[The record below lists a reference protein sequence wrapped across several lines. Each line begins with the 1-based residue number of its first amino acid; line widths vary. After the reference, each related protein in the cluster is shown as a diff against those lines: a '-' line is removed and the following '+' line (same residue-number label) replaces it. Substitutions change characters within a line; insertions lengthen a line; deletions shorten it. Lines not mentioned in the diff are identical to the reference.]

1 MSSPVL
7 DFRNVTMQ
15 YGADK
20 TQRRQ
25 VLTDVSFKLKPGSTV
40 ALVGRSGSGKSTLLH
55 LAAGILVPTSGSVL
69 LAGNELSS
77 LNEQGRTDLRSRYL
91 GLVFQFFHLLPH
103 LSVIENVSLPGW
115 VAGTDNKIA
124 SARAQELLSRVG
136 LADRA
141 TDAVGKLSGGEMQR
155 VALSRALLLRPK
167 LILADEPTGS
177 LDDTTGRQIMDLLM
191 EMVLAEGGSLLYVTH
206 SKELAQ
212 TADLLWELHDGI
224 LQVGDPA

>member
-7 DFRNVTMQ
+7 EFQHVTMQ
-15 YGADK
+15 YGTDK
-20 TQRRQ
+20 ARRQ
-25 VLTDVSFKLKPGSTV
+25 VLTDVSFQLKQGSTV

-55 LAAGILVPTSGSVL
+55 LAAGILVPTEGSVL

-155 VALSRALLLRPK
+155 VALCRALLLRPK

-206 SKELAQ
+206 SRELARA
-212 TADLLWELHDGI
+212 ADLVWELHDGI
-224 LQVGDPA
+224 LQAGDPA